1 MENYTLSDKLKA
13 IFNSGKS
20 IRFQNTVKR
29 KDGEWHSRI
38 VWEEVELP
46 SNRTIKSCEWFGFET
61 IDEAVEDCLTY
72 LTIIS
77 LT

>member
-1 MENYTLSDKLKA
+1 MKDFTLSDKLNA

-29 KDGEWHSRI
+29 KDGDWHSRI
-38 VWEEVELP
+38 IWEEVELP
-46 SNRTIKSCEWFGFET
+46 SNRTIETCEWFGFET

-72 LTIIS
+72 LVITN
-77 LT
+77 LK

>member
-1 MENYTLSDKLKA
+1 MEKITLSDKMMS

-20 IRFQNTVKR
+20 IRFQNTAKR

-38 VWEEVELP
+38 VWEEVQLP
-46 SNRTIKSCEWFGFET
+46 SNNTIKSCDWFGFET

-72 LTIIS
+72 IVITQ
-77 LT
+77 